1 MDSLFFIASKI
12 VQFAIEPLNLIFLV
26 VLLAWF
32 FLIIRKPVF
41 TNRLLVTAVIGFFA
55 VGYMPI
61 PEVLARVLED
71 AVPKPAIQN
80 LNSDQFAGIIILGG
94 AIRGEDIAIDRGEVS
109 IYSAAERVTKG
120 LELICKYPDKPF
132 IFSGFS
138 GRVNPRGMSEADA
151 FKQLIGEQG
160 LAEQTQGKAFYEN
173 QSRNTYE
180 NAVYS
185 KKIISEIDQPSGE
198 GSKPWL
204 LVTSASHMYRSM
216 RIFEK
221 QGIAVI
227 PVPVDYQTAH
237 SLQWR
242 EFDLTEGAFL
252 WNKLLHEY
260 IGIAAYQLTGKISL
274 FWSLEAC

>member
-12 VQFAIEPLNLIFLV
+12 VQFLIEPLNIIFLM

-32 FLIIRKPVF
+32 FLSIRKPVF
-41 TNRLLVTAVIGFFA
+41 TNRLLATAAIGFFA

-61 PEVLARVLED
+61 PAALTRVLED
-71 AVPKPAIQN
+71 AIPKQATQN

-109 IYSAAERVTKG
+109 LRSSAERITKS
-120 LELICKYPDKPF
+120 LELIKKYPEKPF
-132 IFSGFS
+132 IFTGSS
-138 GRVNPRGMSEADA
+138 HRMNPRGMSEADA

-160 LAEQTQGKAFYEN
+160 LADQTQGKAFYEN

-185 KKIISEIDQPSGE
+185 KKIIDGVDQPSADQQV
-198 GSKPWL
+198 KPWL

-216 RIFEK
+216 KIFEK
-221 QGIAVI
+221 QGVAVI
-227 PVPVDYQTAH
+227 PVPVDYQTANT
-237 SLQWR
+237 LQWR
-242 EFDLTEGAFL
+242 EFDITEGAFL

-274 FWSLEAC
+274 F

>member
-1 MDSLFFIASKI
+1 MDSLFFITSKI
-12 VQFAIEPLNLIFLV
+12 VQFLIEPLNLIFLAT
-26 VLLAWF
+26 LLAWF
-32 FLIIRKPVF
+32 FLTIRKPVF
-41 TNRLLVTAVIGFFA
+41 TNRLLALAVIGFLG

-61 PEVLARVLED
+61 PESLIRILEN
-71 AVPKPAIQN
+71 AVPKLSIQN
-80 LNSDQFAGIIILGG
+80 LNPDQFAGIIILGG
-94 AIRGEDIAIDRGEVS
+94 AIEGEDVAVDRGEIS
-109 IYSAAERVTKG
+109 LKSSAERVTKG
-120 LELICKYPDKPF
+120 LELIRKYPDKPF

-151 FKQLIGEQG
+151 FKQLIQEQG
-160 LAEQTQGKAFYEN
+160 LADRTNTTAFYEN

-185 KKIISEIDQPSGE
+185 KKIIDAIYPQSPDQLL
-198 GSKPWL
+198 KPWL
-204 LVTSASHMYRSM
+204 LVTSASHMYRSVK
-216 RIFEK
+216 IFEK

-227 PVPVDYQTAH
+227 AVPVDYQTANT
-237 SLQWR
+237 LQWR

-274 FWSLEAC
+274 F

>member
-1 MDSLFFIASKI
+1 MDSLFFITSKI
-12 VQFAIEPLNLIFLV
+12 VQFLIEPLNLIFLAT
-26 VLLAWF
+26 LLAWF
-32 FLIIRKPVF
+32 FLTIRKPVF
-41 TNRLLVTAVIGFFA
+41 TNRLLALAVIGFLG

-61 PEVLARVLED
+61 PESLIRILEN
-71 AVPKPAIQN
+71 AVPKPSIQN
-80 LNSDQFAGIIILGG
+80 LNPDQFAGIIILGG
-94 AIRGEDIAIDRGEVS
+94 AIEGEAVAVDRGEIS
-109 IYSAAERVTKG
+109 LKSSAERVTKG
-120 LELICKYPDKPF
+120 LELIRKYPDKPF

-151 FKQLIGEQG
+151 FKQLIQEQG
-160 LAEQTQGKAFYEN
+160 LADSTNATSFYEN

-185 KKIISEIDQPSGE
+185 KKIIDAIYQQSPDPQL
-198 GSKPWL
+198 KPWL
-204 LVTSASHMYRSM
+204 LVTSASHMYRSIK
-216 RIFEK
+216 IFEK

-227 PVPVDYQTAH
+227 AVPVDYQTANT
-237 SLQWR
+237 LQWR

-274 FWSLEAC
+274 F

>member
-1 MDSLFFIASKI
+1 MDSLFFITSKI
-12 VQFAIEPLNLIFLV
+12 VQFLIEPLNLIFLAT
-26 VLLAWF
+26 LLAWF
-32 FLIIRKPVF
+32 FLTIRKPVF
-41 TNRLLVTAVIGFFA
+41 TNRLLALAVIGFLG

-61 PEVLARVLED
+61 PESLIRILEN
-71 AVPKPAIQN
+71 AVPKPSIQN
-80 LNSDQFAGIIILGG
+80 LNPDQFAGIIILGG
-94 AIRGEDIAIDRGEVS
+94 AIEGEDVAVDRGEIS
-109 IYSAAERVTKG
+109 LKSSAERVTKG
-120 LELICKYPDKPF
+120 LELIRKYPDKPF

-151 FKQLIGEQG
+151 FKQLIQEQG
-160 LAEQTQGKAFYEN
+160 LADSTNATSFYEN

-185 KKIISEIDQPSGE
+185 KKIIDAIYQQSPDPQL
-198 GSKPWL
+198 KPWL
-204 LVTSASHMYRSM
+204 LVTSASHMYRSIK
-216 RIFEK
+216 IFEK

-227 PVPVDYQTAH
+227 AVPVDYQTANT
-237 SLQWR
+237 LQWR

-274 FWSLEAC
+274 F

>member
-12 VQFAIEPLNLIFLV
+12 VQFLIEPLNLILLII
-26 VLLAWF
+26 LLAWF
-32 FLIIRKPVF
+32 FLTIRKPVF
-41 TNRLLVTAVIGFFA
+41 TNRLLIIAVIGFFT

-61 PEVLARVLED
+61 PEALTRVLED

-120 LELICKYPDKPF
+120 LELIRKYSDKPF

-138 GRVNPRGMSEADA
+138 GRVSPRGMSEADA
-151 FKQLIGEQG
+151 FKQLIDEQG

-185 KKIISEIDQPSGE
+185 KKIIDAVDQLSTDQQG
-198 GSKPWL
+198 KPWL

-216 RIFEK
+216 KIFEK
-221 QGIAVI
+221 QGVAVI
-227 PVPVDYQTAH
+227 PVPVDYQTANT
-237 SLQWR
+237 LQWR
-242 EFDLTEGAFL
+242 EFDITEGAFL

-260 IGIAAYQLTGKISL
+260 IGIADYQLTGKISL
-274 FWSLEAC
+274 F

>member
-12 VQFAIEPLNLIFLV
+12 VQFLIEPLNILFLM

-32 FLIIRKPVF
+32 FLSIRKPVF
-41 TNRLLVTAVIGFFA
+41 TNRLLATAAIGFFA

-61 PEVLARVLED
+61 PAALTRVLED
-71 AVPKPAIQN
+71 AIPKQATQN

-109 IYSAAERVTKG
+109 LRSSAERITKS
-120 LELICKYPDKPF
+120 LELIKKYPEKPF
-132 IFSGFS
+132 IFTGSS
-138 GRVNPRGMSEADA
+138 HRMNPRGMSEADA

-160 LAEQTQGKAFYEN
+160 LADQTQGKAFYEN

-185 KKIISEIDQPSGE
+185 KKIIDGVDQPSADQQV
-198 GSKPWL
+198 KPWL

-216 RIFEK
+216 KILKK
-221 QGIAVI
+221 QGVAVI
-227 PVPVDYQTAH
+227 PVPVDYQTANT
-237 SLQWR
+237 LQ
-242 EFDLTEGAFL
+242 
-252 WNKLLHEY
+252 
-260 IGIAAYQLTGKISL
+260 
-274 FWSLEAC
+274 

>member
-12 VQFAIEPLNLIFLV
+12 VQFLIEPLNLILLII
-26 VLLAWF
+26 LLAWF
-32 FLIIRKPVF
+32 FLTIRKPVF
-41 TNRLLVTAVIGFFA
+41 TNRLLIIAVIGFFT

-61 PEVLARVLED
+61 PEALTRVLED

-80 LNSDQFAGIIILGG
+80 LNSDQVAGIIILGG

-120 LELICKYPDKPF
+120 LELIRKYSDKPF

-138 GRVNPRGMSEADA
+138 GRVSPRGMSEADA
-151 FKQLIGEQG
+151 FKQLIDEQG

-185 KKIISEIDQPSGE
+185 KKIIDAVDQLSTDQQG
-198 GSKPWL
+198 KPWL

-216 RIFEK
+216 KIFEK
-221 QGIAVI
+221 QGVAVI
-227 PVPVDYQTAH
+227 PVPVDYQTANT
-237 SLQWR
+237 LQWR
-242 EFDLTEGAFL
+242 EFDITEGAFL

-274 FWSLEAC
+274 FWSR

>member
-1 MDSLFFIASKI
+1 MDHLFFVTSKL
-12 VQFAIEPLNLIFLV
+12 VQFLIEPLNLILLM

-32 FLIIRKPVF
+32 FLAIRKSVF
-41 TNRLLVTAVIGFFA
+41 TNRLLTTAVIGFFV

-61 PEVLARVLED
+61 PEALTRVLED
-71 AVPKPAIQN
+71 AVPKPSIQN
-80 LNSDQFAGIIILGG
+80 LNPDQFAGIVILGG

-109 IYSAAERVTKG
+109 IYSAAERVTRG
-120 LELICKYPDKPF
+120 LELIRKYPDKPF

-151 FKQLIGEQG
+151 FRQLISEQG

-180 NAVYS
+180 NAVFT
-185 KKIISEIDQPSGE
+185 KRMMAAIDQE
-198 GSKPWL
+198 NQGSQTKPWL
-204 LVTSASHMYRSM
+204 LVTSASHMYRSQK
-216 RIFEK
+216 IFEK

-227 PVPVDYQTAH
+227 PVPVDYQTANT
-237 SLQWR
+237 LQWR

-260 IGIAAYQLTGKISL
+260 IGIVAYQLSGKISL
-274 FWSLEAC
+274 F

>member
-12 VQFAIEPLNLIFLV
+12 VQFLIEPLNLILLII
-26 VLLAWF
+26 LLAWF
-32 FLIIRKPVF
+32 FLTIRKPVF
-41 TNRLLVTAVIGFFA
+41 TNRLLIIAVIGFFT

-61 PEVLARVLED
+61 PEALTRVLED

-94 AIRGEDIAIDRGEVS
+94 AIRGEDIAIDRDEVS

-120 LELICKYPDKPF
+120 LELIRKYSDKPF

-138 GRVNPRGMSEADA
+138 GRVSPRGMSEADA
-151 FKQLIGEQG
+151 FKQLIDEQG

-185 KKIISEIDQPSGE
+185 KKIIDAVDQLSTDQQG
-198 GSKPWL
+198 KPWL

-216 RIFEK
+216 KIFEK
-221 QGIAVI
+221 QGVAVI
-227 PVPVDYQTAH
+227 PVPVDYQTANT
-237 SLQWR
+237 LQWR
-242 EFDLTEGAFL
+242 EFDITEGAFL

-274 FWSLEAC
+274 F

>member
-1 MDSLFFIASKI
+1 MDSLFFVASKI
-12 VQFAIEPLNLIFLV
+12 VQFVIEPLNLILLT

-32 FLIIRKPVF
+32 FLTIRKPIF
-41 TNRLLVTAVIGFFA
+41 TNRLLVTAAIGFFA

-61 PEVLARVLED
+61 PEALTRVLED

-80 LNSDQFAGIIILGG
+80 LNSDQFAGMIILGG

-120 LELICKYPDKPF
+120 LELIRKYPDKPF

-138 GRVNPRGMSEADA
+138 GRVSPKGMSEADA

-185 KKIISEIDQPSGE
+185 KKIIDTIDQISTDE
-198 GSKPWL
+198 QTKPWL

-216 RIFEK
+216 KIFEK
-221 QGIAVI
+221 QGIAMI

-237 SLQWR
+237 TLQWR

-274 FWSLEAC
+274 F

>member
-1 MDSLFFIASKI
+1 MDSLFFVASKI
-12 VQFAIEPLNLIFLV
+12 VQFVIEPLNLI
-26 VLLAWF
+26 LLMILSAWF
-32 FLIIRKPVF
+32 FLSIRKPVF
-41 TNRLLVTAVIGFFA
+41 TNRLLATAVIGFFA

-61 PEVLARVLED
+61 PAALTRVLED
-71 AVPKPAIQN
+71 AIPKQATQN

-109 IYSAAERVTKG
+109 LRSSAERITKS
-120 LELICKYPDKPF
+120 LELIKKYPEKPF
-132 IFSGFS
+132 IFTGSS
-138 GRVNPRGMSEADA
+138 HRMNPRGMSEADA

-160 LAEQTQGKAFYEN
+160 LADQTQGKAFYEN

-185 KKIISEIDQPSGE
+185 KKIIDGVDQPSADQQV
-198 GSKPWL
+198 KPWL

-216 RIFEK
+216 KIFEK
-221 QGIAVI
+221 QGVAVI
-227 PVPVDYQTAH
+227 PVPVDYQTANT
-237 SLQWR
+237 LQWR
-242 EFDLTEGAFL
+242 EFDITEGAFL

-274 FWSLEAC
+274 F